1 MSSNSIN
8 IGWSKY
14 EVALLIELY
23 QLYKD
28 GVLSRSDAIRNLS
41 RRLRAR
47 MVSLGMSISDTYRN
61 EAGISLQMSAMEYVL
76 TDGERGINHPPKAFH
91 EIAFLYKN
99 YPSAYSNL
107 LSIAHIMFPDEDN
120 VMMDKSDEGIIS
132 NKTESNQSPQSTQPL
147 QPHLF
152 AEPRA
157 KYVNTKIKKL
167 LEKRFSGG
175 YRLASPIECKRFMK
189 FFKEE
194 YGYDLNMEMADIDED
209 VKACGIVHEKRVYL
223 PELMLTE
230 DIKHRLIEYV
240 EDFFESGKDCC
251 YYSVIFND
259 FHDAF
264 LDNQIFD
271 EQMLREY
278 LEYINNYGWIF
289 KANYLTNSLNTREN
303 ILQEV
308 IDFVKNQGTVV
319 SEDDAVK
326 GLSHLPEESVRDAF
340 CERNVGLISCGRKQ
354 RFHIDNFVLSEGELE
369 GVAEIIN
376 KSITLCQYI
385 SFSELIEDIS
395 NQIPSII
402 DNNSVFTDIGIRKV
416 IAIKLDDQFSFIN
429 NLISSKH
436 HPINTEDAFLALAH
450 RDKFTMDDVIGL
462 AKECDSLANVYIEL
476 LLRHSVRINKDN
488 FVSSDFVNFKTDEI
502 DQLLMR
508 ICKNDYIALNEVD
521 TLSVFPDCGY
531 TWTTFL
537 LESYVF
543 NHSKLFRLEHAKYFN
558 QTVALGGIVKK
569 HSNINN
575 FNTMIAQSVIDD
587 NIPLNKEKI
596 LDYMCEKK
604 FIGRHSYKEL
614 QTIIDKAR
622 EIMKTKMTNK

>member
-1 MSSNSIN
+1 MNSNSIN
-8 IGWSKY
+8 IAWTKY
-14 EVALLIELY
+14 EVALLIEAY
-23 QLYKD
+23 QQYKS
-28 GVLSRSDAIRNLS
+28 GTISRNNAIRGLS
-41 RRLRAR
+41 LKLRAR
-47 MVSLGMSISDTYRN
+47 MESLGMTISDTYRN
-61 EAGISLQMSAMEYVL
+61 ENGISLQMNAMEYIFSNGAHGL
-76 TDGERGINHPPKAFH
+76 SNPPQLFY
-91 EIAFLYKN
+91 EIANLYN
-99 YPSAYSNL
+99 NDLNAFSSL
-107 LSIAHIMFPDEDN
+107 LSIAHIMFPDPKALITKIESTTN
-120 VMMDKSDEGIIS
+120 V
-132 NKTESNQSPQSTQPL
+132 NKTTDNIIIIHAEPSQL
-147 QPHLF
+147 QLF
-152 AEPRA
+152 AEPHG

-175 YRLASPIECKRFMK
+175 YRLASRIECKRFIK

-209 VKACGIVHEKRVYL
+209 VKACGIVHDKRVYL

-230 DIKHRLIEYV
+230 DIKHRLIVYL
-240 EDFFESGKDCC
+240 EDFFKSGKDCC

-264 LDNQIFD
+264 LDNHIFD

-502 DQLLMR
+502 DRLLMR
-508 ICKNDYIALNEVD
+508 ICKNDYIALNDVD
-521 TLSVFPDCGY
+521 TLSIFPDCGY

-569 HSNINN
+569 HSSINN

-587 NIPLNKEKI
+587 NIPLNKEII

-622 EIMKTKMTNK
+622 EIMKTNKTNK

>member
-8 IGWSKY
+8 INWSKY
-14 EVALLIELY
+14 EIALLIETY
-23 QLYKD
+23 QLYKS
-28 GVLSRSDAIRNLS
+28 GVISRKDAIKNLS
-41 RRLRAR
+41 DRLRAR
-47 MVSLGMSISDTYRN
+47 MASLGMSMSDTFRN
-61 EAGISLQMSAMEYVL
+61 ESGISLQMSAMEYIL
-76 TDGERGINHPPKAFH
+76 TNGKGGIDHPSKSFY
-91 EIAFLYKN
+91 EIANLYTEG
-99 YPSAYSNL
+99 SNIFSEIL
-107 LSIAHIMFPDEDN
+107 AIAHIMFPNNNNNIEPKTDFHLDN
-120 VMMDKSDEGIIS
+120 WEKKSS
-132 NKTESNQSPQSTQPL
+132 QPTQQYQSQL
-147 QPHLF
+147 I

-167 LEKRFSGG
+167 LEKRFEGG
-175 YRLASPIECKRFMK
+175 YRLASHIECKRFMR

-194 YGYDLNMEMADIDED
+194 YGYELNMEMADIDED

-223 PELMLTE
+223 PELMLNE
-230 DIKHRLIEYV
+230 EIKQNLIEYV
-240 EDFFESGKDCC
+240 KNFFDSGKDCC
-251 YYSVIFND
+251 YYSVIFHE
-259 FHDAF
+259 FHDIF

-278 LEYINNYGWIF
+278 LEYNNNYGWIF
-289 KANYLTNSLNTREN
+289 RVNYLTNSLNTREN
-303 ILQEV
+303 ILKEV
-308 IDFVKNQGTVV
+308 IDFVKNQGAVV
-319 SEDDAVK
+319 SEDEVVK
-326 GLSHLPEESVRDAF
+326 SLTHLPEESVRDAF
-340 CERNVGLISCGRKQ
+340 CERNVGLVSCGRKQ
-354 RFHIDNFVLSEGELE
+354 RFHIDNFVLTDEELE
-369 GVAEIIN
+369 RVADIIN

-395 NQIPSII
+395 KQIPSII

-416 IAIKLDDQFSFIN
+416 IAIKLDDQFSFVN
-429 NLISSKH
+429 NLISSKN

-450 RDKFTMDDVIGL
+450 RDKFTMDDVISL

-476 LLRHSVRINKDN
+476 LLRHSVRVNKDD
-488 FVSSDFVNFKTDEI
+488 FVSSHFVSFKTDEI

-521 TLSVFPDCGY
+521 TLSIFPDCGY
-531 TWTTFL
+531 PWTTFL

-558 QTVALGGIVKK
+558 QTVALGGIVKM

-604 FIGRHSYKEL
+604 FIGRRSYKEL

-622 EIMKTKMTNK
+622 EIMKTNLTNK